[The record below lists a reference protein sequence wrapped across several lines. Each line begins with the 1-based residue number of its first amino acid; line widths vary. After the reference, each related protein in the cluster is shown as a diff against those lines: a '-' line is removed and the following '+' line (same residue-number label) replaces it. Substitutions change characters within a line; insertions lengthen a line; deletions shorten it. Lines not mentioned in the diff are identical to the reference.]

1 MLNHPFMLL
10 KSTLERLSSDF
21 WICAV
26 VLFLCGFL
34 LYDPACPLAM
44 GQQVLSV
51 KGQKVNIWGFVSDCS
66 HEIRRC
72 LLLGRK
78 AITNLDSVLKSKDI
92 TLPTKVHTVKT
103 MFFPVVMYRCENWTI
118 KKVEQQ
124 KNWCFWTVMQEKT
137 LESPLDC
144 KGIKPVNPKENQ
156 PWIFNGRI
164 YAEAEAPIL
173 WPPDVKSQLIGKDP
187 DAGKDWGQ
195 EERRLM
201 EDEKVGWHHQLNG
214 H

>member
-78 AITNLDSVLKSKDI
+78 AITNLDSVLKSRDI

-118 KKVEQQ
+118 NKVEQQ

-144 KGIKPVNPKENQ
+144 KGIKPVNLKKINPEYSMEGFMLKLKLQYFGHLMWRVNSLEKT
-156 PWIFNGRI
+156 
-164 YAEAEAPIL
+164 L
-173 WPPDVKSQLIGKDP
+173 MLGKIE
-187 DAGKDWGQ
+187 GK
-195 EERRLM
+195 RR
-201 EDEKVGWHHQLNG
+201 GG
-214 H
+214 